1 MSILISQE
9 ILHCIKEELLQSR
22 QSFTAISAYCKLPLV
37 TYFDNCISDRSL
49 KKRIIVRMR
58 MSDILDGSTDL
69 SIYPFCKEH
78 GWELYFKLDLHG
90 KTYIFDGLKGIVGS
104 ANATYSGMN
113 MNGHGNYEMATL
125 VELEQ
130 SDRAK
135 IDQLFQSSVRMTDDI
150 LEQMQEALGG
160 TAVSLQD
167 TVDKRWPN
175 AITSLF
181 SPDYSVLFT
190 EEFPPFPTPD
200 FDLIETCNFLGCRP
214 SAEMASQCAAFKE
227 MRCFKWLIYL
237 LSQQDSNEMYF
248 GAITASLHNSLLN
261 EPKPYRK
268 DVKVLLANLLK
279 WIHYYGCKEIVVDQ
293 PNYSQRVILREA
305 VPCS

>member
-9 ILHCIKEELLQSR
+9 ILLRIKEELLQSR

-69 SIYPFCKEH
+69 SIYPFCKER

-104 ANATYSGMN
+104 ANATYSGMS

-130 SDRAK
+130 SDRAR
-135 IDQLFQSSVRMTDDI
+135 IDQLFQRSVRMTDDI
-150 LEQMQEALGG
+150 FKQMQESLGG
-160 TAVSLQD
+160 TAFSQQN
-167 TVDKRWPN
+167 TVDKQWPS
-175 AITSLF
+175 AITNLF
-181 SPDYSVLFT
+181 SSDFSVLFT
-190 EEFPPFPTPD
+190 EEFPSFPTPN
-200 FDLIETCNFLGCRP
+200 FDLAETCNFLGCRLGTEI
-214 SAEMASQCAAFKE
+214 AGQRAAFKE
-227 MRCFKWLIYL
+227 LRCFRWLISL

-248 GAITASLHNSLLN
+248 GAITALLHDSLLN

-268 DVKVLLANLLK
+268 DVKVLLANLLS
-279 WIHYYGCKEIVVDQ
+279 WIHYYGCEEIIVDQ
-293 PNYSQRVILREA
+293 PNHSQRVVLQRNY
-305 VPCS
+305 